1 MGNPQFKIP
10 INLTDPSSI
19 FILDNKV
26 SDNLNNF
33 QLRYSRYVRCQ
44 DSAFSG
50 SVNDP
55 PCDMNGGDRYMN
67 LEKSY
72 IDLLSA
78 IRDVSN
84 AYQNQSLS
92 DAVSPPKYDAEYE
105 ELIKN
110 YSDVVYTRNGLDE
123 KLKRLYDEYSGGT
136 ESAKTALGAA
146 MYANTLWTILAT
158 ILIYFVFVKL

>member
-10 INLTDPSSI
+10 INLTDPSNI
-19 FILDNKV
+19 FLLDNKV

-44 DSAFSG
+44 DSVFSG

-55 PCDMNGGDRYMN
+55 PCDLTGGDRYMN

-72 IDLLSA
+72 TDLLSA

-84 AYQNQSLS
+84 SYQNQSRS
-92 DAVSPPKYDAEYE
+92 DAISPPVYDASYT
-105 ELIKN
+105 ELVNN
-110 YSDVVYTRNGLDE
+110 YSNVVKTRNDLDE
-123 KLKRLYDEYSGGT
+123 KLKRLYDEYSGGP
-136 ESAKTALGAA
+136 ESAKTALDAA